1 MFKRIDK
8 LTCVKTILLQIST
21 SLFVCNLL
29 IWKYNVHENS
39 VLPSHIKAG
48 RQSYQQV
55 QESVNEQHILS
66 LH

>member
-29 IWKYNVHENS
+29 IWKYNVHENL
-39 VLPSHIKAG
+39 VQPSHIND
-48 RQSYQQV
+48 YQKI
-55 QESVNEQHILS
+55 QEGYIK
-66 LH
+66 